1 MKYLTAAVLAVICN
15 VVAATGVVWA
25 VGDPEAAQI
34 KVPLCSGCHGAN
46 GEGKEAADGQPAFPR
61 LAGQIESY
69 FIKAL
74 MDYKSDTRVDPVMN
88 ALAKGLSD
96 ADIANL
102 AAYYA
107 ALK

>member
-1 MKYLTAAVLAVICN
+1 MKYLATAVLAIICIIT
-15 VVAATGVVWA
+15 ATGSVWA
-25 VGDPEAAQI
+25 AGDPEAAKV

-96 ADIANL
+96 EDIANL

>member
-1 MKYLTAAVLAVICN
+1 MKYLTAAVLALACIATTSGVSR
-15 VVAATGVVWA
+15 AA
-25 VGDPEAAQI
+25 GDPKAAMA
-34 KVPLCSGCHGAN
+34 KVPLCSGCHGVN
-46 GEGKEAADGQPAFPR
+46 GEGKEATDDQPAFPR

-69 FIKAL
+69 LIKATL
-74 MDYKSDTRVDPVMN
+74 DYKSDKRIDPVMN
-88 ALAKGLSD
+88 ALIKGLSD